1 MDSSGMLGRFA
12 RLPLSFLPTELVVPV
27 LRGPLHGCKWIVGSA
42 HHACWLG
49 TYEREKQKRIASE
62 LKPGSVFYDV
72 GANVGLYSLLA
83 ARLDPAGKTYAFE
96 PLPKNTWYLHRHF
109 ELNSI
114 QNAQVLELAIS
125 DQIGTHSFCE
135 AGDRSMGHLGKNG
148 KLRVRTAT
156 LDSLLHEEE
165 IPAPDYIKMDIEGAE
180 LMALRG
186 ASECIQ
192 RHRPAIFL
200 ATHGRN
206 METEC
211 CRQLNSWGY
220 ELQNIGDVT
229 MLDRAEFLAKFR
241 P

>member
-1 MDSSGMLGRFA
+1 
-12 RLPLSFLPTELVVPV
+12 
-27 LRGPLHGCKWIVGSA
+27 
-42 HHACWLG
+42 
-49 TYEREKQKRIASE
+49 
-62 LKPGSVFYDV
+62 
-72 GANVGLYSLLA
+72 
-83 ARLDPAGKTYAFE
+83 
-96 PLPKNTWYLHRHF
+96 
-109 ELNSI
+109 
-114 QNAQVLELAIS
+114 
-125 DQIGTHSFCE
+125 
-135 AGDRSMGHLGKNG
+135 MGHLGKNG

-220 ELQNIGDVT
+220 ELQSIGDVT